1 MSCTSCTSQQFRND
15 WVYAI
20 EKDFHSHDGTTPAM
34 WAPDQPTEWG
44 HEHAKIPLPSEP
56 ATACL
61 NADETLL
68 AVALEQDIHVY
79 SIGDL
84 SLYQVLRGHVSR
96 VDALRFHPKSP
107 RMIVSC
113 AMNHM
118 GGSVKAEPEVI
129 FWDLDVKDLKPK
141 QALLPE
147 DTIHGLGKRA
157 VDAVVEGLAQ
167 TPSSWK
173 MDKADEKS
181 LAKDVE
187 NLIRSLD
194 IKSLVRAR
202 ANLSGRLVSGFGSH
216 IFNSSGSSMV
226 FLPGPRPQSNGDDQ
240 WDICIYD
247 TLTNSVR
254 LTLSAHRDAIMWV
267 GFSPDDKFIASVC
280 WDRTFRVW
288 DHGSGD
294 LLHTFRS
301 EGQNWTGG
309 FSPNSRFFAGTSG
322 KGRLWVW
329 DIVHGVEIVAGR
341 DMTPRWCRT
350 LDWSPD
356 GKRIVIGAQGWGR
369 VLVFDL
375 KMQKVI
381 QERVLSMKES
391 PEGLQRFGG
400 SFLEV
405 KKVRYVEGG
414 KKIAFKV
421 GNDDAVEVYDFV
433 ENRKWRFAPQQGL
446 ERGASGGGFV
456 VVEGKGMIG
465 SIDFDAV
472 RFWKVP
478 FAEGG

>member
-1 MSCTSCTSQQFRND
+1 MTTTTTTSRQFRNN

-20 EKDFHSHDGTTPAM
+20 EKDFHSHNGTTPAT
-34 WAPDQPTEWG
+34 WAPAQPNEWG

-56 ATACL
+56 GTLCL

-68 AVALEQDIHVY
+68 AVALEHDIHIY

-84 SLYQVLRGHVSR
+84 GLYQVLRGHVTH
-96 VDALRFHPKSP
+96 VGALRFHPQNP

-113 AMNHM
+113 AMNNR
-118 GGSVKAEPEVI
+118 GGSVKAEPEII
-129 FWDLDVKDLKPK
+129 FWNLDEKPK
-141 QALLPE
+141 QTLLPE
-147 DTIHGLGKRA
+147 DTIYELGRRA
-157 VDAVVEGLAQ
+157 VNAVVEGLAQ
-167 TPSSWK
+167 VAPSLR
-173 MDKADEKS
+173 MDEADETY

-187 NLIRSLD
+187 KVVTALD
-194 IKSLVRAR
+194 IKSQVRTKTR
-202 ANLSGRLVSGFGSH
+202 LRGRLVSDFGSH
-216 IFNSSGSSMV
+216 VFNPSGSSMA

-247 TLTNSVR
+247 TLKNSVR

-288 DHGSGD
+288 DHGSGN

-301 EGQNWTGG
+301 EGQNWTGA

-322 KGRLWVW
+322 QGRLWVW
-329 DIVHGVEIVAGR
+329 DIVHGVETVAGR
-341 DMTPRWCRT
+341 DLTPRWCRT
-350 LDWSPD
+350 MDWSPD
-356 GKRIVIGAQGWGR
+356 GHTIVIGAQGWGR
-369 VLVFDL
+369 VVIFDL
-375 KMQKVI
+375 KMQKVV

-391 PEGLQRFGG
+391 SELPPRSGG

-405 KKVRYVEGG
+405 SKAQYLEGG

-421 GNDDAVEVYDFV
+421 GCDDAVEVYDFLQ
-433 ENRKWRFAPQQGL
+433 NRKWRFAPQQGL
-446 ERGASGGGFV
+446 EREPSGGGFV
-456 VVEGKGMIG
+456 VVEGKGMIV
-465 SIDFDAV
+465 SVDFDAV

-478 FAEGG
+478 FAEGV